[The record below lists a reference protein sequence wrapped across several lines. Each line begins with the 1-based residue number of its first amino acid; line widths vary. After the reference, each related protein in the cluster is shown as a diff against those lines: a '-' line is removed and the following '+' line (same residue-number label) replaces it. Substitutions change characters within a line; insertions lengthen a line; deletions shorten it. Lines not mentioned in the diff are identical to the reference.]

1 MRRRT
6 KWAALTGAL
15 LLTGTLA
22 SCAFDNGELGG
33 DDTVER
39 ALDYYR
45 LKGVQDGVRLGP
57 PQLSDP
63 TTVVSWDD
71 PLSGSTVLEPVVHCP
86 EPPLPEGGGRCVN
99 EPAGT
104 TVAQLR
110 ERHATVFQVHFRSES
125 YFQVSWET
133 HEKN

>member
-15 LLTGTLA
+15 A
-22 SCAFDNGELGG
+22 SCAFDNGELGS

-45 LKGVQDGVRLGP
+45 LKGVQDGVKLGP